1 MESKVPPPLPPKT
14 STLQSQAAPPPVP
27 SKPRAVLP
35 DAAQLI
41 PKLTGEQCNTADTSP
56 SVSPCNSTDSCSP
69 FHDHVATQERV
80 AAPPPV
86 PPRKR
91 SSTPAVEQFEPQ
103 ISPFT
108 EVLFPHWPVP
118 EAHHADFTTHAVTAA
133 ADEPPSP
140 LKAARSRTTSEAVS
154 VGDRDPFADWCSDLS
169 PGSDAAESV
178 QPAQWEP
185 EAVENTTAA
194 EVAAVLAAVA
204 AETDHQDIDDVI
216 DLSFPSAE
224 EITSIAATASCLSSP
239 ASHSASNSRQFD
251 SGHGFSAAGSGHGV
265 TSLARPKSVRFAAG
279 AAAATVPS
287 AASNDTDSAAAR
299 LSPVHHAV
307 SEMLDAAIVR
317 AAVAVTHNAA
327 IKHTRA
333 KSAAIEAAFL
343 PVAGDSLLVVA
354 AVTSIVNE
362 LVADILATSATAAQ
376 LKSAAAQAVPP
387 PPAEAEAS
395 AQPAVAAAVVAVLPP
410 SVAVVA
416 AAAAAAAEIAPD
428 VGESWAVY
436 DVFTAPTTA
445 VSDDTAWM
453 PDAGVAAD
461 DSITNFFSTDAV
473 TNATTS
479 SLTESADTEQQQ
491 WSFVTDFEE
500 TAVTEPTAAAA
511 TAAFSSAP
519 AVDFSAFGS
528 NRSSTQ
534 FSFAP
539 AADEHK
545 DSIFITSTDVDCDS
559 AAAVTWDLPVAAVS
573 EAADVS
579 SEMVSDVVSESSK
592 AMNSTASEFVAAVT
606 AAAVTAAA
614 VSLGGNETTTAADA
628 TDAAAATEADTFSII
643 DATVSSIDIAAPVQ
657 SVDAEELITI
667 INSDDSG
674 VQHADATLPAITDA
688 VTTAVCDEAAQTSI
702 IEPEVQEVVEVL
714 TDSNAVETAVLE
726 AEAVEA
732 AVTEAAV
739 REEEVTSAAVE
750 TVVVEVTAEPE
761 VEQQQLVEKPAV
773 SAVETA
779 AATAAASL
787 ATAVVVAPTAV
798 EAGQCAPPAAVVT
811 ESDAPFDAEPSQPS
825 TVEMVT
831 NRMTTHRSSFAGST
845 AAPPAAPA
853 AAAAVAAVVPVAAAA
868 VVVPAVKSF
877 QAAPWLAPPAPA
889 SPEAATA
896 DAATAARVAA
906 AAAAATAAAIAVN
919 EAAGVR
925 SRPSTSS
932 NRSAAAATTA
942 ASATAAVNSVK
953 TKARAFVSTTRGL
966 LQRPLSMAKAAAGI
980 APARKQ
986 QQQQQQ
992 SAGRTTGSN
1001 VASSGAGSGDA
1012 DVSAAEGG
1020 YPESEYDDVQVDDEE
1035 DVDIGKFG
1043 FCGLRVSRSPSPS
1056 RSPSHRQQQ
1065 R

>member
-27 SKPRAVLP
+27 PKPRALQA
-35 DAAQLI
+35 DAAQLK
-41 PKLTGEQCNTADTSP
+41 PKFTGEQCDTADTSP
-56 SVSPCNSTDSCSP
+56 SVSPCNSTDSSSP
-69 FHDHVATQERV
+69 FHDHMAIQERV
-80 AAPPPV
+80 TAPPPV

-118 EAHHADFTTHAVTAA
+118 EAHHADFTTQAVTAA
-133 ADEPPSP
+133 ADEQLSP

-154 VGDRDPFADWCSDLS
+154 VGDPFADWCSDLS
-169 PGSDAAESV
+169 PGSDAAAES
-178 QPAQWEP
+178 AQTALWEP
-185 EAVENTTAA
+185 EAVESTSTA
-194 EVAAVLAAVA
+194 EVAAAVA
-204 AETDHQDIDDVI
+204 ALVAKTDHQDVDDVI

-239 ASHSASNSRQFD
+239 ASVSASSSRQFD
-251 SGHGFSAAGSGHGV
+251 SGHGFSAAWTGSGHGV
-265 TSLARPKSVRFAAG
+265 TALARPKSVRFAAA
-279 AAAATVPS
+279 AAAATVP
-287 AASNDTDSAAAR
+287 ATASGEADTAAAR

-343 PVAGDSLLVVA
+343 PVAGNSLLVVA
-354 AVTSIVNE
+354 AVTCIVNE
-362 LVADILATSATAAQ
+362 LVTDILAASTTAAQ
-376 LKSAAAQAVPP
+376 LKSTAAQAVP
-387 PPAEAEAS
+387 
-395 AQPAVAAAVVAVLPP
+395 AAVETEVTAELTVVTAVVVPPP

-416 AAAAAAAEIAPD
+416 AAAETVRD
-428 VGESWAVY
+428 VAESWAVQ
-436 DVFTAPTTA
+436 DVFTAPNTA
-445 VSDDTAWM
+445 VSDDTAWK
-453 PDAGVAAD
+453 PDTDVAAD
-461 DSITNFFSTDAV
+461 DSFTNFFSTDAV

-528 NRSSTQ
+528 NSSSTL

-545 DSIFITSTDVDCDS
+545 DSTFITSTDVDCDT
-559 AAAVTWDLPVAAVS
+559 AAAVTLDLPVVAVS
-573 EAADVS
+573 DADVAS
-579 SEMVSDVVSESSK
+579 DVVSDVVSGVFSESSK

-606 AAAVTAAA
+606 AAAVSLDGSETTAA
-614 VSLGGNETTTAADA
+614 TADA
-628 TDAAAATEADTFSII
+628 TDAAAATESDTPSTS
-643 DATVSSIDIAAPVQ
+643 DATVSSIDIASAVQ

-667 INSDDSG
+667 INSGDSG
-674 VQHADATLPAITDA
+674 VQHADASVPVGTD
-688 VTTAVCDEAAQTSI
+688 VTTMAVCDEPMQTFI
-702 IEPEVQEVVEVL
+702 IVPEVQEVVEVL
-714 TDSNAVETAVLE
+714 TDSSEV
-726 AEAVEA
+726 AEAVLAEGAADIEATDETA
-732 AVTEAAV
+732 AVVQVAAV
-739 REEEVTSAAVE
+739 AVE
-750 TVVVEVTAEPE
+750 TVLVEVSAKPK
-761 VEQQQLVEKPAV
+761 VEQQLIEEPAV
-773 SAVETA
+773 SAVETGAVAVAATVA
-779 AATAAASL
+779 AAAAV
-787 ATAVVVAPTAV
+787 TPTAV
-798 EAGQCAPPAAVVT
+798 EAAHSAAPPAAVVT

-845 AAPPAAPA
+845 AAAPTVAVAVA
-853 AAAAVAAVVPVAAAA
+853 AAAIAPVAAAVVP
-868 VVVPAVKSF
+868 PVKSF

-925 SRPSTSS
+925 TRHCTSS
-932 NRSAAAATTA
+932 NRSAAAAAAGTA
-942 ASATAAVNSVK
+942 ATASAAVNSVK
-953 TKARAFVSTTRGL
+953 TKARAFVSTTKGL
-966 LQRPLSMAKAAAGI
+966 LQRPLSMAKAVVGSATPG
-980 APARKQ
+980 RKQ

-992 SAGRTTGSN
+992 QQSAARTTNSGT
-1001 VASSGAGSGDA
+1001 SSGGDA